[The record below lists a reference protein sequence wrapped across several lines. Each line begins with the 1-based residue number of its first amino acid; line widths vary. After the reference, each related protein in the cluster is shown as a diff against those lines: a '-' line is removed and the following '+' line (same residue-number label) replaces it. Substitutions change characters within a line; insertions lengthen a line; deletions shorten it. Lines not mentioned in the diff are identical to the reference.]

1 MLGSSSKRLGSRV
14 VSREEEKEWLQWDGF
29 AEKEGI
35 LATSRSSAAKAALYK

>member
-1 MLGSSSKRLGSRV
+1 MLGSSSKRLGSR
-14 VSREEEKEWLQWDGF
+14 EEEKERLQWDGF